1 MFEVTMKATVET
13 LGNTKAV
20 IIKEVTM
27 MARVIMTM
35 IVGISNANCS
45 VFLLQFSFFMALIL

>member
-1 MFEVTMKATVET
+1 MFEVTMKVTVGT

-27 MARVIMTM
+27 KARVIMTM
-35 IVGISNANCS
+35 IAGISNVDYS
-45 VFLLQFSFFMALIL
+45 VFLMQFSFFMALTL

>member
-13 LGNTKAV
+13 LGNTKTV

-27 MARVIMTM
+27 KARVIMAM
-35 IVGISNANCS
+35 IVGISDVYCS
-45 VFLLQFSFFMALIL
+45 VFSLQFSFFMALTL